1 MTPADNESLP
11 LRIIGTPIKE
21 NGMYVLH
28 EFALINRE
36 CGWICPQ
43 CNNEVRIC
51 PSEAGKQ
58 IFTCSVCNTS
68 FQVTVDSD
76 ADTFLPAK
84 KPRPAMGMLI
94 IPDLPQTDEVKT
106 IVSEPKQQEALSEKV
121 STGFL
126 QWGGLFS
133 RKKYVLRQGV
143 NTIGR
148 KDSKAPSDLQFEDPE
163 MSRRSVCIEAT
174 PDDKGNFEF
183 TLTIMKS
190 LNPVKVN
197 GKVMEEGY
205 KLKLRN
211 GDSLT
216 MGKTSFT
223 FKSPK

>member
-1 MTPADNESLP
+1 MTPADNESQP
-11 LRIIGTPIKE
+11 LRIIGTPVKE
-21 NGMYVLH
+21 NGVYILH
-28 EFALINRE
+28 EFALIGRE

-51 PSEAGKQ
+51 PSEAGGQ
-58 IFTCSVCNTS
+58 TFTCSVCNAS

-76 ADTFLPAK
+76 ADTFLPTK

-94 IPDLPQTDEVKT
+94 APDEPQPDEDKT
-106 IVSEPKQQEALSEKV
+106 IISERKRQEAPVEKV

-133 RKKYVLRQGV
+133 RKKFSLRQGA

-148 KDSKAPSDLQFEDPE
+148 KDSKTPSDLQLEDPE

-174 PDDKGNFEF
+174 PDEKGGYEF

-223 FKSPK
+223 FKTTK